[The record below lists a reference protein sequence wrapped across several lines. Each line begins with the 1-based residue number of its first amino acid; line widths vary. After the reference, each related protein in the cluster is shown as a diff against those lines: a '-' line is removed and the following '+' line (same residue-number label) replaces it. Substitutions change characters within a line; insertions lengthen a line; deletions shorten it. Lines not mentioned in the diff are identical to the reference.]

1 MGYAVPQ
8 RDFEAEV
15 HSAFNTAV
23 NLRLVRGNL
32 LLTLV
37 VLAEADL
44 PQGIRLNTP
53 RGFSF
58 AGLHPGDA
66 FTCRGGILLCQA
78 ASLSIDLRQAR
89 RWKCNLASL
98 AVDMDNPATLAAW
111 QQVEALIQLPL
122 AHTRATD
129 WSPAAANLTH
139 DSTRDLS
146 GAARQTDAITAVEI
160 AADIIGLGPGLT
172 PAGDDYLVG
181 FMAGLWSSA
190 GTKIERQQFLASLG
204 KALIQQSGK
213 TNDISRTYLVHA
225 ASGQVSSR
233 LANLAEAIHLGENSE
248 RLNGIAEAAIQVGHT
263 SGLEA
268 TAGLLAGLVAWSGKT
283 SAGQNAT
290 E

>member
-8 RDFEAEV
+8 RDFKAEV

-23 NLRLVRGNL
+23 NLRLQGNN

-37 VLAEADL
+37 VFAEADL

-53 RGFSF
+53 GGFSF
-58 AGLHPGDA
+58 AGLQPGDM
-66 FTCRGGILLCQA
+66 FTCRGGILRCDS

-89 RWKCNLASL
+89 HWKCDLASL
-98 AVDMDNPATLAAW
+98 AVDVNNPATLAAW
-111 QQVEALIQLPL
+111 QQVEALVRLPL
-122 AHTRATD
+122 AHTRAVD
-129 WSPAAANLTH
+129 WNPAAANLMH
-139 DSTRDLS
+139 DSTRGLS
-146 GAARQTDAITAVEI
+146 GAARQVDVMAAVEH
-160 AADIIGLGPGLT
+160 AAALVGLGPGLT

-190 GTKIERQQFLASLG
+190 GPLVKRQQFITSLG
-204 KALIQQSGK
+204 KVLTRQSRK

-225 ASGQVSSR
+225 AGGQVSSR
-233 LANLAEAIHLGENSE
+233 LAELAEAIQQGQGFE
-248 RLNGIAEAAIQVGHT
+248 RLNEFAKAVIQVGHT

-268 TAGLLAGLVAWSGKT
+268 AAGLLAGLAAWARDIPTGQA
-283 SAGQNAT
+283 AG